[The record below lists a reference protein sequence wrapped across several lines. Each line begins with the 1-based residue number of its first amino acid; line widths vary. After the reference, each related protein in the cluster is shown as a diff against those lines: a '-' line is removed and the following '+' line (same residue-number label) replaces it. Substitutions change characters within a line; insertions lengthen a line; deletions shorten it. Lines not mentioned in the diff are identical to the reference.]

1 MMLVASLIIL
11 AVVAC
16 SGLFIFN
23 RLDAWQMSREAY
35 YAQKEQEAKDSLAK
49 VLEEK
54 RALESR
60 MVEVENQISLA
71 GWRLQAPPPQA
82 ASGEGTKMP
91 KRALTADER
100 NEKLS
105 RWLLK
110 NGKVSIEQH
119 EKAQKLIGQIGNDI
133 VETCLLLRFID
144 PETAK
149 EAMGSL

>member
-1 MMLVASLIIL
+1 MLVIVSLVIL
-11 AVVAC
+11 AVVVC

-23 RLDAWQMSREAY
+23 RLDAWQTSREAHF
-35 YAQKEQEAKDSLAK
+35 AQKEQEAKDSLAK

-54 RALESR
+54 RTLESQV
-60 MVEVENQISLA
+60 VEMENKISLA
-71 GWRLQAPPPQA
+71 GWRLQTPQPQV
-82 ASGEGTKMP
+82 ASGQGAKMP
-91 KRALTADER
+91 KRTLTADER

-110 NGKVSIEQH
+110 NGKVTIEQH

-133 VETCLLLRFID
+133 VETCMLLRFID

-149 EAMGSL
+149 EAFGIL